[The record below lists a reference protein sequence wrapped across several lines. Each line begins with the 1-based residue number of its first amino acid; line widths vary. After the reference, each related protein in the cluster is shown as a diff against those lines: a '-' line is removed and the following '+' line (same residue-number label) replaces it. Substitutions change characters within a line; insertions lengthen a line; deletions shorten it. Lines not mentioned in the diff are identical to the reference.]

1 MNSTSIKI
9 KKFLSNRNTVT
20 IICAFIGILVLYFG
34 YTMKVQ
40 KAIEPVV
47 VPHAKVTIQPRTK
60 IKDEMIGYVEVAS
73 AAVKKMSGIIIC
85 DKKTCPD
92 MLEGKYTAVNTLI
105 PKGSLFYETAVV
117 DKKDLPDAAVHAT
130 KKGETLYNL
139 AVNMSTTYV
148 NSIVPGGYID
158 IYIRTIDENGK
169 VRVGKYIENI
179 EILAVKT
186 SGGLNVFENS
196 EEQRVPAYVLFAL
209 PDLQHGYLLAAAKL
223 GLEIIP
229 IPTNVDIQTVPDSSS
244 ITSDEIT
251 DYIIGLSDAFGQNQF
266 STEEDGEKDNDST
279 TSETNPTTN
288 QGTTKPAT
296 PGVGN

>member
-60 IKDEMIGYVEVAS
+60 IKDDMIGYIEVAR
-73 AAVKKMSGIIIC
+73 AAVDKMSGIIIC
-85 DKKTCPD
+85 NKKTCQD

-117 DKKDLPDAAVHAT
+117 DKKDLPDAAVYAT
-130 KKGETLYNL
+130 KEGETLYNL

-148 NSIVPGGYID
+148 NSIIPGGYID
-158 IYIRTIDENGK
+158 IYIRTIDEQGIVK
-169 VRVGKYIENI
+169 VGKFIENI

-196 EEQRVPAYVLFAL
+196 DEQRVPAYVLFAL
-209 PDLQHGYLLAAAKL
+209 PNEQYLYLSMAAKL
-223 GLEIIP
+223 GLEVIP
-229 IPTNVDIQTVPDSSS
+229 VPINIDLENKPSESK
-244 ITSDEIT
+244 ITSKELYEYIQGLADEFKQGGFLEENPT
-251 DYIIGLSDAFGQNQF
+251 DQ
-266 STEEDGEKDNDST
+266 
-279 TSETNPTTN
+279 TNPTDQNNDSTN
-288 QGTTKPAT
+288 QGTT
-296 PGVGN
+296 GVGN